1 MQALA
6 LIVRLISGINRVLGQ
21 VFSWLTL
28 AIVLVCFSVVVLRY
42 VFGTGFIWLQDL
54 YVWMNG
60 VMFTGI
66 AGYTLLKNGH
76 VRVDIF
82 YRKAT
87 VRFKAWIDLVGFGI
101 FMVPFSSVLLFW
113 SLPYVERS
121 WRFME
126 GSRNMGG
133 MPGLYVVKSFVLV
146 FAAVI
151 LLQGL
156 AMALRSILV
165 LANRE
170 ELLPPSLRYDQEE
183 G

>member
-6 LIVRLISGINRVLGQ
+6 LIIRGISGLNSFIGR

-28 AIVLVCFSVVVLRY
+28 GIVLVCFAVVVLRY
-42 VFGTGFIWLQDL
+42 MFSIGFVWMQDL
-54 YVWMNG
+54 YVWMNAIL
-60 VMFTGI
+60 FTGI
-66 AGYTLLKNGH
+66 AGFTLLKNGH

-82 YRKAT
+82 YRKAST
-87 VRFKAWIDLVGFGI
+87 RFKAWIDLIGFFI
-101 FMVPFSSVLLFW
+101 FMIPFSGVLLYW

-126 GSRNMGG
+126 GSRNIGG
-133 MPGLYVVKSFVLV
+133 MPGLYIVKTFVLV
-146 FAAVI
+146 FAVVI

-156 AMALRSILV
+156 AMALRSVLV
-165 LANRE
+165 LAGRE
-170 ELLPPSLRYDQEE
+170 DLLPPSHRYEKEE